1 MRHRRANEE
10 YTVILRPTTRRDAI
24 VGVVASVGILS
35 LGSIR
40 WVAAQSESPKPPPA
54 PQGDAG
60 FLDLSQKLTGHF
72 DLDPQT
78 AARVSAGFAR
88 IDPAL
93 FARMTAL
100 IPLART
106 NQDPTALMKA
116 AQAVGLDDAAQAL
129 TAAWYTGTVGSGPK
143 AEVVAYADALMYWP
157 VRDAM
162 APPTYCLAGPASWVQ
177 PPPPVGVSPPV
188 SAAPA
193 PVAGPPESKA
203 Q

>member
-1 MRHRRANEE
+1 
-10 YTVILRPTTRRDAI
+10 
-24 VGVVASVGILS
+24 
-35 LGSIR
+35 
-40 WVAAQSESPKPPPA
+40 
-54 PQGDAG
+54 
-60 FLDLSQKLTGHF
+60 
-72 DLDPQT
+72 
-78 AARVSAGFAR
+78 VSAGFAR

-106 NQDPTALMKA
+106 NQDPPALMKA
-116 AQAVGLDDAAQAL
+116 AQAAGLDDAARAL
-129 TAAWYTGTVGSGPK
+129 TTAWYTGTVGSGPK

-188 SAAPA
+188 SAAPTPA